1 MFEGV
6 GVGEVRERLAAMR
19 DLVGRLEPEAVA
31 LPEAPAMWQAFDGI
45 ERLAASAK
53 TLLAARV
60 DESGIWQR
68 AGDRSAPEYLARKS
82 GSALG
87 SARTSLETSKRVRA
101 LPHTRSAMRRG
112 ELSRAQADEIAGAA
126 LADPGAE
133 RSLLDSVAG
142 SSLNELRERCART
155 RAAADPDPDATQR
168 RIHGQRRLRRWT
180 DPEGAWNLSA
190 RGTPDAGA
198 RFNAELDPII
208 DELFGAARREG
219 RRESRDAY
227 AFDALVELARRRSG
241 RPGDA
246 TDAVAGATDPVAAGA
261 STDPDGASD
270 IAAQAGSGRRPG
282 RSSSPTHLA
291 LLRVDF
297 EALVRGS
304 VEGDERCDV
313 AGVGPIPVS
322 TARDLLGES
331 IVKLVITNGVD
342 VVNVTHLGRGPTVAQ
357 LVALLWSSAGCVVE
371 GCSRTVGIQT
381 DHRVPWADD
390 RVTELANLDRLC
402 SHHHS
407 LKTRHGWALVPGTG
421 KRPMVPPADPKHPA
435 NQSPN
440 ATPTGPRPPPDPTAP
455 GSHLGDAA

>member
-31 LPEAPAMWQAFDGI
+31 LPEAPAMWQTFDGI

-208 DELFGAARREG
+208 DELFGAARQEWRTPPLWGVRDSGPYLHDG
-219 RRESRDAY
+219 RADTLEQAIALHGGQGAPSAQRYFLLTPKGRMQVQ
-227 AFDALVELARRRSG
+227 AFLKS
-241 RPGDA
+241 
-246 TDAVAGATDPVAAGA
+246 
-261 STDPDGASD
+261 
-270 IAAQAGSGRRPG
+270 
-282 RSSSPTHLA
+282 
-291 LLRVDF
+291 
-297 EALVRGS
+297 
-304 VEGDERCDV
+304 
-313 AGVGPIPVS
+313 
-322 TARDLLGES
+322 
-331 IVKLVITNGVD
+331 
-342 VVNVTHLGRGPTVAQ
+342 
-357 LVALLWSSAGCVVE
+357 LVAPPEPKQIARAG
-371 GCSRTVGIQT
+371 
-381 DHRVPWADD
+381 D
-390 RVTELANLDRLC
+390 
-402 SHHHS
+402 
-407 LKTRHGWALVPGTG
+407 
-421 KRPMVPPADPKHPA
+421 
-435 NQSPN
+435 
-440 ATPTGPRPPPDPTAP
+440 
-455 GSHLGDAA
+455 